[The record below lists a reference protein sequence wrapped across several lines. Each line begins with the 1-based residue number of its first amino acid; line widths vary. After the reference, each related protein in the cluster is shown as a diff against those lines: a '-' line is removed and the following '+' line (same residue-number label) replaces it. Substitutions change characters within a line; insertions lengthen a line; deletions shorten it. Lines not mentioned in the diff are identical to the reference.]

1 MNDKQFKLL
10 NISKIVSNNKHI
22 GYNLIAH
29 INNTNWYICI
39 VNSKLKIV
47 NRDLKVLHYA
57 TVSQL
62 YKDFDKLKF
71 LIPNSLLCYLVFV
84 ASNFK

>member
-62 YKDFDKLKF
+62 HKDFDKLKF
-71 LIPNSLLCYLVFV
+71 LIPNSLLCYLVFE
-84 ASNFK
+84 SSI

>member
-1 MNDKQFKLL
+1 MNDKQFKLS

-22 GYNLIAH
+22 GYNLIAN

-39 VNSKLKIV
+39 IDSELKIV

-62 YKDFDKLKF
+62 NKHFKKLNF
-71 LIPNSLLCYLVFV
+71 LIPNSLLYYLV
-84 ASNFK
+84 SE

>member
-10 NISKIVSNNKHI
+10 SISKIVSNNKHI

-39 VNSKLKIV
+39 VNGKLKIV
-47 NRDLKVLHYA
+47 NGDLKILHYA
-57 TVSQL
+57 TVAQL

-71 LIPNSLLCYLVFV
+71 LIPNSLLCYLVFE
-84 ASNFK
+84 SSI